1 MERKIF
7 LTLKSVNWV
16 DEEHTTTE
24 LNSDG
29 ILRVLENGDV
39 EVSYEES
46 EVTGFQGSTTFIT
59 VSGNSY
65 VTLKRV
71 GSAPS
76 LLIIEDEKRHLCHY
90 GTPYGDINM
99 GITTRTIENSITFDG
114 GDLYLKYTIDVN
126 GSYVS
131 DTEIFLHIN

>member
-7 LTLKSVNWV
+7 LNLKSINSVGN
-16 DEEHTTTE
+16 DSSKTE

-29 ILRVLENGDV
+29 VLRILDNGDI

-46 EVTGFQGSTTFIT
+46 EATGFKGSTTFI
-59 VSGNSY
+59 VISPDML

-76 LLIIEDEKRHLCHY
+76 ILTIEADRKHLCHY
-90 GTPYGDINM
+90 GTPYGDIMM
-99 GITTRTIENSITFDG
+99 GITTHAVRSNITFDG

-126 GSYVS
+126 GGYVS
-131 DTEIFLHIN
+131 DNEIYLNVK

>member
-7 LTLKSVNWV
+7 LTLKSINWV
-16 DEEHTTTE
+16 DEDNTSTE
-24 LNSDG
+24 LNSEG
-29 ILRVLENGDV
+29 VLRILENGDI

-46 EVTGFQGSTTFIT
+46 EATGFQGSTTFIT
-59 VSGNSY
+59 VSGSSC

-76 LLIIEDEKRHLCHY
+76 ILIVEDEKRHLCHY
-90 GTPYGDINM
+90 STPYGDINM
-99 GITTRTIENSITFDG
+99 GITARTIESNIDFDG

-131 DTEIFLHIN
+131 DTEIFLHIK